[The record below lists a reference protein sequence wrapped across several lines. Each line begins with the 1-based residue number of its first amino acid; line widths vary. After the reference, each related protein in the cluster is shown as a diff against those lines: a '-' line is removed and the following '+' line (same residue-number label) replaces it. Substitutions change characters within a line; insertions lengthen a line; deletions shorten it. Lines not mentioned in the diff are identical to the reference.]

1 MLSLT
6 LDGPLTVLRKTST
19 LIPRGVT
26 RPAVVSFHVSLSFRE
41 FTDFLVVHNGI
52 ITNYREIKEYLLKKG
67 HVFEVNP

>member
-1 MLSLT
+1 M
-6 LDGPLTVLRKTST
+6 
-19 LIPRGVT
+19 
-26 RPAVVSFHVSLSFRE
+26 SFHVSLSFRE